1 MQRGVEIRHGLRPDR
16 TRKGGSLLITKAI
29 GDTGRSFVRN
39 LACGVCDQSNLR
51 INLRRGRSPSGCNH
65 SLQTCPANGVRS
77 LPGRPF
83 SNIFPACLRL
93 APKGAG
99 FAPAQILLPDEYS
112 MHQNRCGRL
121 AVSHSAPDSIPTKFP
136 IQFTKRRIRMFM
148 TMPNARNVNKIDDPP

>member
-1 MQRGVEIRHGLRPDR
+1 MQVEVEMGPGLRPDR
-16 TRKGGSLLITKAI
+16 ALWGCSLLITKTI

-39 LACGVCDQSNLR
+39 LACGVCDQSNLN
-51 INLRRGRSPSGCNH
+51 INLRRGRLPPGCSH

-99 FAPAQILLPDEYS
+99 FVRPRYCCRMNIV
-112 MHQNRCGRL
+112 C
-121 AVSHSAPDSIPTKFP
+121 TK
-136 IQFTKRRIRMFM
+136 
-148 TMPNARNVNKIDDPP
+148 